1 MKDADLRAME
11 QVPDLEGQKEKNKQD
26 PTLRLSQI
34 LQSVLP
40 FAIK

>member
-11 QVPDLEGQKEKNKQD
+11 QVPDLVGQEEKSKQD

-34 LQSVLP
+34 TSQSY
-40 FAIK
+40 AIK